1 MVVGFTNT
9 HAIRPFTTNV
19 PILDFDNML
28 SEIRPISIT
37 KCLSLNMDYFD
48 VIAIKDFN
56 VFPC

>member
-1 MVVGFTNT
+1 MFYMKT
-9 HAIRPFTTNV
+9 
-19 PILDFDNML
+19 LDFDNML

-37 KCLSLNMDYFD
+37 KCLSINMDYFD